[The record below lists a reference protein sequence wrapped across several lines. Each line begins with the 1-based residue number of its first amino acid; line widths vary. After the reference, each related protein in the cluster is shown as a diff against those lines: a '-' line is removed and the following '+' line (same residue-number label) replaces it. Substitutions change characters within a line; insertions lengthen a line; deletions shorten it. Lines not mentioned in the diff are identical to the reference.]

1 MAIDYEYEKER
12 FFEMTREEAI
22 AVADALCLET
32 DENSPAG
39 SGTYSGYIE
48 TLEKGQEILK
58 KQPGYYPYL
67 PKET

>member
-1 MAIDYEYEKER
+1 MANDHEKER

-32 DENSPAG
+32 DANSPAG

-58 KQPGYYPYL
+58 KQAGYYPYL